1 MGRASKERIALF
13 IPMIYFSINCP
24 INFGNPKMFGVI
36 TNRANAYKRRVLKGT
51 MIKLLMS
58 TMEAS

>member
-1 MGRASKERIALF
+1 MALF
-13 IPMIYFSINCP
+13 IPMIYFAIICP
-24 INFGNPKMFGVI
+24 INVARPMIFGVM

-51 MIKLLMS
+51 MKKLLIS